1 MAASHGRPVKAKR
14 ARRVGKG
21 MAGIFFDALKGFF
34 TGMTVGLLLAL
45 LSASWIWLEMRMNTG
60 LMISVMTLVCLAMAV
75 WKGAIFNYKI
85 FLFSQVLLAIA
96 FVFIYGFDPVAL
108 HVVPACLFREGFQ
121 IADISLDNA
130 NIIIVAVL
138 FGGNVFMPG
147 EAVMKKRCVVK

>member
-1 MAASHGRPVKAKR
+1 
-14 ARRVGKG
+14 

-60 LMISVMTLVCLAMAV
+60 LMIPIMTLVCLAMAV
-75 WKGAIFNYKI
+75 WKGTIFNYKI
-85 FLFSQVLLAIA
+85 FLFSQLLLAIT

-108 HVVPACLFREGFQ
+108 RVIPACLFREGFLM
-121 IADISLDNA
+121 ADMSLDNA
-130 NIIIVAVL
+130 NIIIVAVF

-147 EAVMKKRCVVK
+147 EAAIKKRCVIRGKMGE